1 MVSVSKISRN
11 YVVPNLK
18 KMTNS
23 AKNIAGEIKGT
34 GKYYKNNFKT
44 GWQTGTRLSKI
55 KKHNQLR
62 SCADKF
68 VGGFSKTKVK
78 QEHIPMILGGIG
90 AVSPIPGGSIV
101 GYGVGKLITKMLK
114 AFK

>member
-34 GKYYKNNFKT
+34 SKYYKNNFKT
-44 GWQTGTRLSKI
+44 GWQSGARLSKI
-55 KKHNQLR
+55 KKHNQVR
-62 SCADKF
+62 AYADKF
-68 VGGFSKTKVK
+68 IGGFSKTKVK
-78 QEHIPMILGGIG
+78 QEHIPTILGGIG
-90 AVSPIPGGSIV
+90 AVSPVPGGSIV
-101 GYGVGKLITKMLK
+101 GYGLGKLITKVLK
-114 AFK
+114 VFK